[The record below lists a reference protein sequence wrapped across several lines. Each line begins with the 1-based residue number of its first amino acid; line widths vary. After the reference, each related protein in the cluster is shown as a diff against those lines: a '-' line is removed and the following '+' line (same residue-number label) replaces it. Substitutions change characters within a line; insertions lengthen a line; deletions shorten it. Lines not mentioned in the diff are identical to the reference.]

1 MNRKPPPPP
10 PTSAPPDQTCTSAPP
25 PPLPP
30 APQPRRRLSS
40 LATFA
45 PGLTLPPLLSPL
57 HPTAPPLPHIWVAH
71 LICPRRILAQCAIAT
86 HIYTSYR
93 PPAHPRTPVES
104 RSHALEAAI
113 LHSITVRPWQRG
125 SAPPPTPRAPSE
137 KRQAPTTKAP
147 GGYLHPIQHLPP
159 TPYRSPTVYHRRQPC
174 VCLHHFV
181 DVTASRPNPSSAAA
195 RGEPTPDD

>member
-45 PGLTLPPLLSPL
+45 PGLTVPPLSPPPSCASSTAYLGCTLDLPAPNLSPVCYRN
-57 HPTAPPLPHIWVAH
+57 PY
-71 LICPRRILAQCAIAT
+71 
-86 HIYTSYR
+86 IYTSYR

-159 TPYRSPTVYHRRQPC
+159 TPYRSPTLYHRRQSC
-174 VCLHHFV
+174 VCPHHSV